1 MAHSD
6 SLIVVDASAVLEFFT
21 GAAPDEKLRRRILT
35 TRAAAPELLDVEV
48 AHVLRRMAARG
59 DIPDADAEEA
69 LRDITEAPIARTP
82 HRPLVPRIWELRHA
96 VTAYDAAYVALAEAL
111 NVPLVTSDAKLAGS
125 NGHNAVIELFPTSDA
140 RGQQ

>member
-1 MAHSD
+1 VAHAAG
-6 SLIVVDASAVLEFFT
+6 LIVVDASAVLEFFA

-35 TRAAAPELLDVEV
+35 TGAVAPELLDIEI

-96 VTAYDAAYVALAEAL
+96 VTAYDAAYIALAEAL
-111 NVPLVTSDAKLAGS
+111 DAPLVTTDAKLAGS
-125 NGHNAVIELFPTSDA
+125 NGHDAVIELFPTSDI
-140 RGQQ
+140 RRQQ